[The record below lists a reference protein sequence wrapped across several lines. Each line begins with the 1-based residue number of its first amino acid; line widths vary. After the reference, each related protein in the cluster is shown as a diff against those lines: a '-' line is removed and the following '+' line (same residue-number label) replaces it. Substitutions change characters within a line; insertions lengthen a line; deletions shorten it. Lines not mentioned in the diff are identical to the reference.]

1 MNVIVCK
8 DAAEAAKKAALI
20 FAAQIT
26 EKPES
31 VLGLA
36 TGSTPLGL
44 YNELCAMHTA
54 GILDFSKAVSF
65 NLDEYVGLGEN
76 DKQSYRYFMNKNL
89 FEKININPSNT
100 FVPNGLAKDIGH
112 ECKSYEEKIAAAG
125 GIDLQLLGVGHNG
138 HIAFNE
144 PADYF
149 LEKTSL
155 FKLDDKTIEANSR
168 FFASKEQV
176 PQRAI
181 SMGIGTIMAAKK
193 IVIMITG
200 RGKREILS
208 KFINSP
214 VTPQIPVTVLKFH
227 SNVTVIADMEAAEG
241 INF

>member
-1 MNVIVCK
+1 MNIIVCK
-8 DAAEAAKKAALI
+8 DAAEAAKKAAVI

-26 EKPES
+26 EKPAS

-44 YNELCAMHTA
+44 YEELKGMYSA
-54 GILDFSKAVSF
+54 GLLDFSRVKSF

-76 DKQSYRYFMNKNL
+76 DEQSYRYFMDKNL
-89 FEKININPSNT
+89 FEKININPENT
-100 FVPNGLAKDIGH
+100 YVPNGLAKDIGN
-112 ECKSYEEKIAAAG
+112 ECKAYEEKIAAAG

-144 PADYF
+144 PSDYF

-155 FKLDDKTIEANSR
+155 FKLNEETIEANSR
-168 FFASKEQV
+168 FFASKDQV
-176 PQRAI
+176 PQRSI
-181 SMGIGTIMAAKK
+181 SMGIGSIMAAKK